1 MSIDKDEVYADDI
14 YDEPSPPINPNTL
27 LFLYQ
32 LAFYTEGAKSVP
44 RTELDTQQRKFS
56 GAMQDHLNDLL
67 WGRAQFVKYNDLK
80 LPPMIDMLRM
90 FHKIETALV
99 EVEMAVSPVE
109 IYEFEHTNAF
119 GFFHSMVSVG
129 ESVGNKEYV
138 KKKPVAL
145 WQKLKAEGSVI
156 VPMHQAF
163 DLAFALVMAR
173 QEVVTR
179 DHRLNLED
187 NPHRDQWMSKS
198 ADFMT
203 SSPVIIEFFTQAV
216 GVHKLTK
223 KLLHDYLQSFRWH
236 DIKWEENVLNW
247 SQQKE
252 AMYEVLSKKQ
262 KHFKRTFWLNEKDFI
277 IPSFPEGIKPTET
290 ILALDED
297 GELMAGAT
305 RRVEESDQLQ
315 IVIRPQRQYNQL
327 IPAPLVNTPT
337 GYLTMADK
345 KDAIIKIA
353 ADQLEIGTE
362 DELTVYV
369 EPDVFLNGVPNLT
382 KTELHGILL
391 ALNKS
396 KQLSVEMEY
405 PWAKIV
411 PMDDEAT
418 ANNPLNP
425 IGTLLRYIIKPH
437 PEMFAKAIASHDPPA
452 NKPSLELEDD
462 ENDLALASNSHEV
475 RYLNLVTD
483 FTLRKVWNA
492 DKRDLQY
499 GFQKVSSGKVLWE
512 ILLEKKGED
521 LEKEFLKKTI
531 KDALGRKK
539 EIKVLDLRK
548 TLDNLKGK
556 LAYVA
561 DMKPKEVAEWFEETE
576 TTLSLKNLD

>member
-1 MSIDKDEVYADDI
+1 MSIDTEGVYADDI

-163 DLAFALVMAR
+163 DLAFSLVMAR

-252 AMYEVLSKKQ
+252 AIYEVLSKKQ

-277 IPSFPEGIKPTET
+277 LPSFPEGMKPTET

-305 RRVEESDQLQ
+305 RRVDGSEHLQ
-315 IVIRPQRQYNQL
+315 IRVRPQQQFNQMDISQEEL
-327 IPAPLVNTPT
+327 FTKEGYYKAPFSVAKTTPQPPKMSSKEFIDEKVM
-337 GYLTMADK
+337 Y
-345 KDAIIKIA
+345 
-353 ADQLEIGTE
+353 
-362 DELTVYV
+362 ELTRNDLTREIFINGKLLACPRSGSPANNLMVLLLERNEEERHV
-369 EPDVFLNGVPNLT
+369 ILKSEELRSIQSGARKRPIPRILSDLGFSNELRKTFFPSSSNEELVFLNPIHQSDLDKLGF
-382 KTELHGILL
+382 KELPKY
-391 ALNKS
+391 A
-396 KQLSVEMEY
+396 
-405 PWAKIV
+405 
-411 PMDDEAT
+411 
-418 ANNPLNP
+418 PL
-425 IGTLLRYIIKPH
+425 IERG
-437 PEMFAKAIASHDPPA
+437 
-452 NKPSLELEDD
+452 
-462 ENDLALASNSHEV
+462 
-475 RYLNLVTD
+475 
-483 FTLRKVWNA
+483 
-492 DKRDLQY
+492 
-499 GFQKVSSGKVLWE
+499 
-512 ILLEKKGED
+512 
-521 LEKEFLKKTI
+521 
-531 KDALGRKK
+531 
-539 EIKVLDLRK
+539 
-548 TLDNLKGK
+548 
-556 LAYVA
+556 
-561 DMKPKEVAEWFEETE
+561 
-576 TTLSLKNLD
+576 